1 MLIQQFLKNMN
12 KKIVLILVFSLLIT
26 KMFSI
31 TIYTIGDSTMANRNE
46 SSTEQGWGTFLQQFF
61 KDSTIVVKNYA
72 VAGRSTK
79 SFIDENRWEEVK
91 SLLKPGDY
99 VFIQFGHNDQK
110 ADQVKL
116 YADPDSAYRENLT
129 LFISET
135 QKEGAFP
142 VLLTSVVRRQFD
154 ENGILINSL
163 GRYPDVVRD
172 LAVKLNVPM
181 IDMEKKSRQL
191 IEQLGV
197 EQSKSFYMVSAGKS
211 KDNTHFTRKGA
222 IKMAKLATEGIN
234 ESGLPVAE
242 YLILMK

>member
-1 MLIQQFLKNMN
+1 MN
-12 KKIVLILVFSLLIT
+12 KKIVLIFVFSLLIA
-26 KMFSI
+26 KIFSI
-31 TIYTIGDSTMANRNE
+31 TIYTIGDSTMANRKPG
-46 SSTEQGWGTFLQQFF
+46 SVEQGWGTFLQQFF
-61 KDSTIVVKNYA
+61 KDSTIIVENYA

-79 SFIDENRWEEVK
+79 SFIDENKWENVK

-116 YADPDSAYRENLT
+116 YANSDSAYRENLT
-129 LFISET
+129 LFIRET
-135 QKEGAFP
+135 QKKGAFP

-154 ENGILINSL
+154 ENGILLNSL

-172 LAVKLNVPM
+172 LAVSLNIPM

-197 EQSKSFYMVSAGKS
+197 DQSKSFYMVSAGKS

-222 IKMAKLATEGIN
+222 LAIAKLAVEGIN
-234 ESGLPVAE
+234 ESELPVAE
-242 YLILMK
+242 YLIHMK